1 MVRLVAFLEPTQNT
15 DRVINTRLTHVHLL
29 ETALQGGVFLNVLA
43 ELVERSSTNH
53 AQLTACQHGLEH
65 ITRIHGTF

>member
-15 DRVINTRLTHVHLL
+15 DRVINARLTHVHLL

>member
-29 ETALQGGVFLNVLA
+29 ETTFQSGVFLNVLA
-43 ELVERSSTNH
+43 ELVKRSGANH
-53 AQLTACQHGLEH
+53 AQLAACQHGLEH
-65 ITRIHGTF
+65 IACIHGTF